1 MMPLTISVT
10 NKDMEE
16 NAIALTHR
24 TTAQQLQDVVK
35 RVQDT
40 LIAGVCLIVFSPLM
54 LWCYFKIKKE
64 DNGPAI
70 YKQERIGLHG
80 KPFMIYKF
88 RTMHTN
94 AEAMGPQL
102 LQSPDDPRLTK
113 IGLFLRNHHLDEL
126 PQLWNVFIGDMAFVG
141 HRPERKYYIDKIM
154 EVDSRYELLYAI
166 RPGVTSY
173 ATLYTGYT
181 DNMEKMVRRLEYDLF
196 YLEHHSW
203 WFDIK
208 ILWNTFVSIAVG
220 KKF

>member
-1 MMPLTISVT
+1 MKVD
-10 NKDMEE
+10 K
-16 NAIALTHR
+16 ALEASHDFTR
-24 TTAQQLQDVVK
+24 DA
-35 RVQDT
+35 
-40 LIAGVCLIVFSPLM
+40 
-54 LWCYFKIKKE
+54 
-64 DNGPAI
+64 
-70 YKQERIGLHG
+70 ERMTPFG
-80 KPFMIYKF
+80 K
-88 RTMHTN
+88 
-94 AEAMGPQL
+94 L
-102 LQSPDDPRLTK
+102 LRRTK
-113 IGLFLRNHHLDEL
+113 IDEL

-173 ATLYTGYT
+173 ATLYNGYT

>member
-24 TTAQQLQDVVK
+24 TTAQQLRDVVK

-173 ATLYTGYT
+173 ATLYNGYT

>member
-141 HRPERKYYIDKIM
+141 HRPERKYYSDKIM

-173 ATLYTGYT
+173 ATLYNGYT

>member
-173 ATLYTGYT
+173 ATLYNGYT